1 MHSLANHKQFRINA
15 MSSKEE
21 FDTINSNAGKLKQLK
36 KSSCLMKLDMKF
48 GREKIERVRGSD

>member
-1 MHSLANHKQFRINA
+1 